1 MSSTMKVKEL
11 STVLHIPKKLNT
23 IMQNGKEIAQQLPMC
38 NPVESYV
45 VDEYP
50 ACPQMWVNGSSLASS
65 YFLPVEEGRG
75 LWLDFNGCW
84 DSEYDVAI
92 VVSVQGVNPLTG
104 QKTDE
109 LRLEQ
114 YKDKCP
120 IHNVLFKQ
128 DRFCPECKFK
138 WPAQNYITTTS
149 TPEGYLWIDGFRN
162 PNGTVRQYVFTPE
175 KLKQGVAEQLIGV
188 SKVFAIGIA
197 FYLSKKKKEKRESNS
212 DIVKILKALKDD
224 PPSSDIYTLPLSF
237 SSQVAGNFHTRKYL
251 STSNSNLGKRQI
263 GSFDDTG
270 MSLCYNNKGENIEL
284 TASDMVNSVSGS
296 IEYVSDTNEQIP
308 DQVDELVVI
317 DEPMVVDEFM
327 IEEVTPVT
335 KLDVAAGAL
344 IKQRIHEDPKDIDYW
359 EGKPFGMIYINY
371 CDLET
376 AEKIISQGKRQEKK
390 NGFLQDITLA
400 D

>member
-120 IHNVLFKQ
+120 IHNVSFKQ

-138 WPAQNYITTTS
+138 WSAQNYITTTS

-162 PNGTVRQYVFTPE
+162 PNVLFVNM
-175 KLKQGVAEQLIGV
+175 
-188 SKVFAIGIA
+188 
-197 FYLSKKKKEKRESNS
+197 YLH
-212 DIVKILKALKDD
+212 
-224 PPSSDIYTLPLSF
+224 
-237 SSQVAGNFHTRKYL
+237 Q
-251 STSNSNLGKRQI
+251 
-263 GSFDDTG
+263 
-270 MSLCYNNKGENIEL
+270 
-284 TASDMVNSVSGS
+284 
-296 IEYVSDTNEQIP
+296 
-308 DQVDELVVI
+308 
-317 DEPMVVDEFM
+317 
-327 IEEVTPVT
+327 
-335 KLDVAAGAL
+335 
-344 IKQRIHEDPKDIDYW
+344 
-359 EGKPFGMIYINY
+359 
-371 CDLET
+371 
-376 AEKIISQGKRQEKK
+376 K
-390 NGFLQDITLA
+390 N
-400 D
+400 